1 VTRVELPKLLEST
14 QTEIQALLSSTQ
26 GLATRRFEL
35 VDKLSRLI
43 VDLNSNAGGEAGDG
57 EGSGRGVTV
66 LEQLE
71 GLQDELGRLEVSYSW
86 IEIIE
91 RVVSL
96 SYVRASS
103 YAKTEWSELMSS
115 EEILDKRNHSP
126 SPLSTLGRYKSLCE
140 IVDGLR
146 RDLPSGMTLLD
157 VIEGVREKTWAGL
170 KEVMSK

>member
-1 VTRVELPKLLEST
+1 VELPKLLEST

-43 VDLNSNAGGEAGDG
+43 VDLNSDAGGEAGEVDG
-57 EGSGRGVTV
+57 EGGGKGVTV

-71 GLQDELGRLEVSYSW
+71 GLQDELERLEVSYTW

-115 EEILDKRNHSP
+115 EEILDKKNHFP

-140 IVDGLR
+140 IVDGLK

-157 VIEGVREKTWAGL
+157 VIEGVRQKTWAGL